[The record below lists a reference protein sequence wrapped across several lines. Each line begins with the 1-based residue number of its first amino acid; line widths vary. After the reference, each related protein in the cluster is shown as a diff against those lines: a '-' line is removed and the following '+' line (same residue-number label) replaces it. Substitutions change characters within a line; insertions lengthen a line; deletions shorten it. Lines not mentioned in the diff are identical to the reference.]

1 MPAGGVVQAF
11 LSDRGWVF
19 PADIDLVI
27 LVGGSYIL
35 GYMGWLAF
43 KLFTNDGKTP
53 PIDAASEQN
62 RRRAG
67 ICFALLA
74 LVYVLVRLVSDDGLP
89 TLHRPMA
96 LLNIVAAFALGNFT
110 GALTGVVVSLVSG
123 TPDKENSVGG
133 FQTLAQGIVLA
144 TMFATAWAIA
154 GHTPSSQSAG
164 CKRVGQPLAG
174 RFAVHHPELRLIV
187 CPSGARETG

>member
-1 MPAGGVVQAF
+1 MLAKGVVNAF

-53 PIDAASEQN
+53 PIDAASERN

-110 GALTGVVVSLVSG
+110 GALTGVVVSRVSR

-133 FQTLAQGIVLA
+133 FQTLVQGIVLA
-144 TMFATAWAIA
+144 TMFATAWATA

-174 RFAVHHPELRLIV
+174 RFAVHHPEVRLIV